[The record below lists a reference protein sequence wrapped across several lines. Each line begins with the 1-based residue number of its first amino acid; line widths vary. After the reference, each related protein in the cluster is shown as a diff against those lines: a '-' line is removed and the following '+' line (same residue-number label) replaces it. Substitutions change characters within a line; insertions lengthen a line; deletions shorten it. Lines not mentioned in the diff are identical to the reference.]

1 MCFGGDVQHVMHT
14 VHQVDVSH
22 AGRPEHDGISLCL
35 PTEGMAGA
43 VVCPKVSFGF
53 HDHSTQPLTLDAT
66 HQSFSQQV
74 PGDGQGVPVEKRM
87 VQE

>member
-1 MCFGGDVQHVMHT
+1 MRFGGDVQHVMHT

-22 AGRPEHDGISLCL
+22 AGRPEHDSISWGL
-35 PTEGMAGA
+35 PTEGMTGA
-43 VVCPKVSFGF
+43 VVRPKVSLCF
-53 HDHSTQPLTLDAT
+53 HDHSAQSLTPDAS
-66 HQSFSQQV
+66 HQSFAQQV